1 MSEKE
6 DEILT
11 ELTVDQI
18 RYIVNK
24 LAAQEIGTF
33 QVGQKFDQRS
43 NFMNTVKTVIKGLM
57 NVNNE

>member
-33 QVGQKFDQRS
+33 QVSREEQSFGIELSAIRLSFW
-43 NFMNTVKTVIKGLM
+43 N
-57 NVNNE
+57 